1 MTQLKR
7 AIILVM
13 DSAGVGELPDAA
25 DYGDQGADTIGN
37 VATAAGGLLL
47 PSLRR
52 LGLGN
57 LHRVQGVDPLERPE
71 GSYGRM
77 LEASAGK
84 DTITGHWEMT
94 GIVTQVPFITFPK
107 GFPPEIIKP
116 FEEAIGRPTIGNKPA
131 SGTAIIAELGAE
143 HMRTGKPIV
152 YTSADSVFQIAA
164 HEDIIPI
171 DELYRMCEIAR
182 AQLVGPYLVG
192 RVIARPFIGEPGAFT
207 RTSRRHDYAFDPPG
221 ETLLTRLLGA
231 GLKVT
236 GVGKIKDIYN
246 GVGIT
251 ESHKMKNNLD
261 GLEITLDLIR
271 KDTSPGLIFTNLV
284 DFDMQFGHRND
295 PAGYANALVEFDH
308 FLPRL
313 MDAMTEADALF
324 ITADHGCDPTILTST
339 DHTREYVPLM
349 VWGPGLR
356 EGQNLGVRKSFADI
370 GATILDA
377 FRIPLDGFHG
387 ESFAHKII
395 A

>member
-1 MTQLKR
+1 
-7 AIILVM
+7 M
-13 DSAGVGELPDAA
+13 DSAGVGALPDAA
-25 DYGDQGADTIGN
+25 DYGDLGADTLGN
-37 VATAAGGLLL
+37 VAAAAGGLSL

-57 LHRVQGVDPLERPE
+57 LHHVQGVPPLERPE
-71 GSYGRM
+71 GCYGRM
-77 LEASAGK
+77 IEASAGK

-94 GIVTQVPFITFPK
+94 GIVTQVPFVTFPN
-107 GFPPEIIKP
+107 GFPPEILKP
-116 FEEAIGRPTIGNKPA
+116 FEEAIGRGTLGNKPA
-131 SGTAIIAELGAE
+131 SGTAIIDELGEE

-164 HEDIIPI
+164 HEEIIPI

-182 AQLVGPYLVG
+182 AQLVGPFLVG

-207 RTSRRHDYAFDPPG
+207 RTHRRHDYAFDPPG
-221 ETLLTRLLGA
+221 ETLLTRLVSA

-261 GLEITLDLIR
+261 GLEITLDLLR

-295 PAGYANALVEFDH
+295 AKGYANALVEFDH
-308 FLPRL
+308 FLPRV
-313 MDAMTEADALF
+313 MDAMTESDALF

-356 EGQNLGVRKSFADI
+356 EGQDLGVRESFADI

-377 FRIPLDGFHG
+377 FRVPREGLRG
-387 ESFAHKII
+387 ESFADKII

>member
-7 AIILVM
+7 AIILVI
-13 DSAGVGELPDAA
+13 DSGGVGEMPDAGE
-25 DYGDQGADTIGN
+25 YGDRGADTIGH
-37 VATAAGGLLL
+37 VAAAAGGLSL

-57 LHRVQGVDPLERPE
+57 LHRVRGVDPLDRPE
-71 GSYGRM
+71 GSFGRM
-77 LEASAGK
+77 IEASAGK

-94 GIVTQVPFITFPK
+94 GLVTQVPFVTFPN
-107 GFPPEIIKP
+107 GFPPEIMKP
-116 FEEAIGRPTIGNKPA
+116 FEEAIGRGTLGNVAA
-131 SGTAIIAELGAE
+131 SGTEIIAELGEE

-164 HEDIIPI
+164 HEEVIPI
-171 DELYRMCEIAR
+171 DELYRICEVAR
-182 AQLVGPYLVG
+182 AQLVGPYMVG
-192 RVIARPFIGEPGAFT
+192 RVIARPFIGQPGAFV
-207 RTSRRHDYAFDPPG
+207 RTPRRHDYAFDPPG
-221 ETLLTRLLGA
+221 ETAVSRIQTA

-251 ESHKMKNNLD
+251 ESHKMKNNQE
-261 GLEITLDLIR
+261 GLEITLDVLK
-271 KDTSPGLIFTNLV
+271 KDTSSGLIFTNLV

-295 PAGYANALVEFDH
+295 AKGYAQALIELDH

-313 MDAMTEADALF
+313 MESMTDSDALF

-356 EGQNLGVRKSFADI
+356 SGQNLGVRGTFADL

-377 FRIPLDGFHG
+377 FHIPREGLQG
-387 ESFAHKII
+387 ESFADKILG
-395 A
+395 